1 MAIKLEL
8 EIAEVEAILKSLS
21 ANAYAEVAQLIAKL
35 HGQALPQAQAQQP
48 VANATADATADAV
61 IEAEPVADTTDE

>member
-21 ANAYAEVAQLIAKL
+21 GNAYAEVAQLIAKL

-48 VANATADATADAV
+48 VANANPDAV
-61 IEAEPVADTTDE
+61 IEAEPVDE

>member
-21 ANAYAEVAQLIAKL
+21 ANAYAEVAQLIAKI
-35 HGQALPQAQAQQP
+35 HTQALPQAQAQQP
-48 VANATADATADAV
+48 VADAV
-61 IEAEPVADTTDE
+61 IKAEPVEE

>member
-1 MAIKLEL
+1 MAIKLDL

-21 ANAYAEVAQLIAKL
+21 ANAYAEVAQLIAKI
-35 HGQALPQAQAQQP
+35 HTQALPQAQAQQP
-48 VANATADATADAV
+48 VANATADAI

>member
-48 VANATADATADAV
+48 IANATADTV

>member
-21 ANAYAEVAQLIAKL
+21 GNAYAEVAQLIAKL
-35 HGQALPQAQAQQP
+35 HGQALPQASAQM
-48 VANATADATADAV
+48 ATPDAV
-61 IEAEPVADTTDE
+61 IEAEPVDE

>member
-48 VANATADATADAV
+48 ALDAV
-61 IEAEPVADTTDE
+61 VEAEPVE

>member
-21 ANAYAEVAQLIAKL
+21 GNAYAEVAQLIAKI
-35 HGQALPQAQAQQP
+35 HTQALPQAQAQQP
-48 VANATADATADAV
+48 VADAV

>member
-21 ANAYAEVAQLIAKL
+21 GNAYAEVAQLMLSYMGKHYLKHKL
-35 HGQALPQAQAQQP
+35 NNL
-48 VANATADATADAV
+48 
-61 IEAEPVADTTDE
+61 

>member
-8 EIAEVEAILKSLS
+8 EIAEVEQILKHL
-21 ANAYAEVAQLIAKL
+21 ATGAYAEVAQLIAKL

-48 VANATADATADAV
+48 VADATANAV
-61 IEAEPVADTTDE
+61 IEAEPVDQ

>member
-8 EIAEVEAILKSLS
+8 EIVEVEQILKHLASG
-21 ANAYAEVAQLIAKL
+21 AYAEVAQLIAKL

-48 VANATADATADAV
+48 VADATANAV
-61 IEAEPVADTTDE
+61 IETEPVE

>member
-21 ANAYAEVAQLIAKL
+21 GNAYAEVAQLIAKL
-35 HGQALPQAQAQQP
+35 HGQALPQAQAQTQAP
-48 VANATADATADAV
+48 DAV
-61 IEAEPVADTTDE
+61 IEAEPVE

>member
-8 EIAEVEAILKSLS
+8 EIAEVEQILKHL
-21 ANAYAEVAQLIAKL
+21 ATGAYAEVAQLIAKL

-48 VANATADATADAV
+48 VADATANAV
-61 IEAEPVADTTDE
+61 IEAEPVDE

>member
-8 EIAEVEAILKSLS
+8 EIAEVEQVLKHLASG
-21 ANAYAEVAQLIAKL
+21 AYAEVAQLIAKL

-48 VANATADATADAV
+48 VANATADAV
-61 IEAEPVADTTDE
+61 IEAEPVDQ

>member
-35 HGQALPQAQAQQP
+35 HGQALPS
-48 VANATADATADAV
+48 TSS
-61 IEAEPVADTTDE
+61 TTCS

>member
-21 ANAYAEVAQLIAKL
+21 ANAYAEVAQLIAKI
-35 HGQALPQAQAQQP
+35 HTQALPQAQAQQP
-48 VANATADATADAV
+48 VANATADAI
-61 IEAEPVADTTDE
+61 IEAEPVE

>member
-21 ANAYAEVAQLIAKL
+21 GNAYAEVAQLIAKL
-35 HGQALPQAQAQQP
+35 HGQALPQASAQTQA
-48 VANATADATADAV
+48 TDAV
-61 IEAEPVADTTDE
+61 IEAEPVE

>member
-48 VANATADATADAV
+48 VADATADAV